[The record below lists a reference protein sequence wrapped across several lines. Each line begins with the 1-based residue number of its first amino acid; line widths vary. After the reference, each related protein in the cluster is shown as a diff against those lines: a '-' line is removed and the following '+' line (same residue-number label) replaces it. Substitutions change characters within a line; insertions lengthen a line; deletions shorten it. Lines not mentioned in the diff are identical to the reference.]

1 MRWVCLH
8 RALTVTAL
16 TRSTVLSR
24 WLWLMPVV
32 VATVGF
38 HFTPARE
45 ALDRAFFD
53 AASRHPF
60 VEPTLPDNSALVLID
75 ESTMEILSRE
85 GYGLRWPFERSAFA
99 ALILG
104 LDRAGAAGI
113 AMDFTFFERGAAE
126 EQDLMLAS
134 VAAAVPSVALA
145 RTAERAPVF
154 WDDAFVRE
162 NASWFETPR
171 AGRVELTADTDGVT
185 RRYTLPGSLAA
196 VVSGQDGEDRGGL
209 LRWHGGLET
218 LRTRGVPVLSAAPF
232 IQAGL
237 TLYTRIEEASPHYTP
252 AEIAAALAREPRSS
266 AASLASVEGR
276 VVFVGA
282 SASGTFDVKPL
293 PVGELEPGVLLH
305 WTAWANQLA
314 GEFIAGWPGWV
325 SLLIGAIS
333 IGVLAGVGAQRAGWV
348 ALALLVVT
356 GVGAYAGLSAGWFVA
371 PATPAAAT
379 LCGLLGV
386 VADGFLTEQRR
397 RREVQ
402 AMFGSYVD
410 PGVVEQLVRDPQA
423 IRLGGEKREATVF
436 FCDLAGFTDLSEQV
450 SPEELLAL
458 INGYL
463 EETSDCLLAHG
474 AYIDKYIGDAVMA
487 VFGAPQRQPDH
498 AVAAGRAAL
507 AAQAV
512 LARLNDELSATYGRT
527 LRMRIGLNSGE
538 MIVGNLG
545 SERKRN
551 YTVLGDA
558 VNLASRLEG
567 ANKEFGTAILVG
579 EETARRIGDALVLR
593 PLTRLRVKGKQR
605 AVEVS
610 ELVGE
615 PGRLDPAQE
624 AFLAAYRPAYAA
636 YAARRF
642 AEAADGFAH
651 AAGLAPHDRMTQA
664 LLADALRL
672 AQNPPPSDWEP
683 VLTLESK

>member
-1 MRWVCLH
+1 
-8 RALTVTAL
+8 VTAPN
-16 TRSTVLSR
+16 RSTVLTR
-24 WLWLMPVV
+24 WLWLVPVV
-32 VATVGF
+32 VATAVF
-38 HFTPARE
+38 HLTPARD

-53 AASRHPF
+53 AASRRPW
-60 VEPTLPDNSALVLID
+60 VKPAPPPDSALVLVD
-75 ESTMEILSRE
+75 EASLTVLGRE
-85 GYGLRWPFERSAFA
+85 PYAMRWPFPRAAFA
-99 ALILG
+99 GLIAA
-104 LDRAGAAGI
+104 LDRAGAAKI
-113 AMDFTFFERGAAE
+113 VMDFTFFEQSEAA
-126 EQDLMLAS
+126 EQDLMLAA
-134 VAAAVPSVALA
+134 VAAAVPSVVLA
-145 RTAERAPVF
+145 RTAEREPVL
-154 WDDAFVRE
+154 WGPDYRVRHAAF
-162 NASWFETPR
+162 FTTPR
-171 AGRVELTADTDGVT
+171 LGRVEFTADADGVA
-185 RRYTLPGSLAA
+185 RRYDAEASLAA
-196 VVSGQDGEDRGGL
+196 VAAGRADAAGGL
-209 LRWHGGLET
+209 VRWYGGLEQV
-218 LRTRGVPVLSAAPF
+218 RTGGVPVLSAAPF
-232 IQAGL
+232 LVAGL
-237 TLYTRIEEASPHYTP
+237 GLYERLEAAAPEFRP
-252 AEIAAALAREPRSS
+252 DEIAVALAGEPALVGEAF
-266 AASLASVEGR
+266 AAVRGR
-276 VVFVGA
+276 TVFVGA
-282 SASGTFDVKPL
+282 NASGTFDVKPV
-293 PVGELEPGVLLH
+293 PVGDVEPGVLLH
-305 WTAWANQLA
+305 WTAWGNLVT
-314 GEFIAGWPGWV
+314 GGFIAAWPPV
-325 SLLIGAIS
+325 FSLVAGLSVIGLFAWR
-333 IGVLAGVGAQRAGWV
+333 GPQRAGR
-348 ALALLVVT
+348 LAFGLL
-356 GVGAYAGLSAGWFVA
+356 GVFVGLTYAGLSAGFFFA
-371 PATPAAAT
+371 PATPVAAT
-379 LCGLLGV
+379 VFGLLGV

-450 SPEELLAL
+450 SPEALLGL
-458 INGYL
+458 INRYL

-487 VFGAPQRQPDH
+487 VFGAPQRLPDH

-512 LARLNDELSATYGRT
+512 LTRLNEELSVRYGRT

-610 ELVGE
+610 ELVGV
-615 PGRLDPAQE
+615 PGQLTPEQE

-636 YAARRF
+636 YVARRF
-642 AEAADGFAH
+642 ADA
-651 AAGLAPHDRMTQA
+651 AAGLAEAARQMPGDRMTEA

-672 AQNPPPSDWEP
+672 AHTPPSPDWEP